1 MTRRALFWCG
11 YVKPAPGRLEA
22 PGTSSD
28 AITLA
33 NDLEFAVKAAR
44 ALGVQDKD
52 MYAFVCSPE
61 LVPAGYGG
69 QRFVPT
75 LSALGRILTGLA
87 RTSTGN
93 DATLV
98 FATNHGVPEGLLT
111 SALVDEFEPDAPSFL
126 TPARLAEL
134 LDTLLGVQ
142 VLILAACYAGSFL
155 PVAQTDR
162 RLVLAACGDEVYVA
176 GGSVAWAGFPAE
188 LFRAW
193 CGISPDEEA
202 CPPRM
207 DVDAAF
213 TFAEQAVMSG
223 DAGRRIQPRRAG
235 NIQWPR

>member
-11 YVKPAPGRLEA
+11 YVKPPPGRFEA
-22 PGTSSD
+22 PGASDD

-33 NDLEFAVKAAR
+33 NDLEFAVAAAR
-44 ALGVQDKD
+44 KLGVQDKD
-52 MYAFVCSPE
+52 MYAFVCGPE
-61 LVPAGYGG
+61 LVPAGYTG

-75 LSALGRILTGLA
+75 LSALERILTGLA
-87 RTSTGN
+87 RLSIAE
-93 DATLV
+93 DATFF
-98 FATNHGVPEGLLT
+98 FATNHGIPEGLLT
-111 SALVDEFEPDAPSFL
+111 SGLVDEFEQDAPSLL
-126 TPARLAEL
+126 TPTTLKQRLDAL
-134 LDTLLGVQ
+134 SGVQ
-142 VLILAACYAGSFL
+142 VMIIAACYAGSFL
-155 PVAQTDR
+155 PLAQPDR

-193 CGISPDEEA
+193 CGISPDEAA

-213 TFAEQAVMSG
+213 TFAERAVMSG

-235 NIQWPR
+235 NIQWPP